1 MTTALQRLFPSAI
14 YNATNLHFTPLAK
27 AGLAAA
33 ALTTVVYYKL
43 SEDQKE
49 ELTTGGVSLIH
60 KVTDPDNITDADAR
74 QMLWKCKESIVNCSL
89 AGPAFYGAYHVI
101 HPSGLEWR
109 HHLSQ
114 AALRGL
120 SGTCKATPVNAVLYS
135 LAALVVPYV
144 QNRMMEGKS
153 YPTKEEAELGKQA
166 AAGSAETASF
176 LMAVPFELLAET
188 LGYGLSPSQ
197 LTAKLTGIATLALM
211 VRMVS
216 GTLPQFQDLKQT
228 GDAQDPA
235 ARDKRL
241 LYCVFGTS
249 VSQFPLNAAVESMK
263 ADAGTKGFFNYL
275 TRGNVQGIGSWKSG
289 AAQLGRVAFQRA
301 AFLYT
306 WRQLNDQ
313 SLQSASLLQPPHEP
327 GGRVIES
334 E

>member
-1 MTTALQRLFPSAI
+1 MTTGIQRLFPTAI
-14 YNATNLHFTPLAK
+14 YNANNLHFTPLAK

-33 ALTTVVYYKL
+33 TLATAIYYKL
-43 SEDQKE
+43 SEGQKE
-49 ELTTGGVSLIH
+49 EFTRGGVSLIH
-60 KVTDPDNITDADAR
+60 TVTDEDNITDEDAR

-89 AGPAFYGAYHVI
+89 AGPAFYAAYHVI
-101 HPSGLEWR
+101 HPSGLSWR

-135 LAALVVPYV
+135 LAAVVVPYV

-153 YPTKEEAELGKQA
+153 YSTQEEAEAGKRGA
-166 AAGSAETASF
+166 ASTAETASF

-197 LTAKLTGIATLALM
+197 LTARLTAVATLSLS

-216 GTLPQFQDLKQT
+216 GTLPQFQDLTKRE
-228 GDAQDPA
+228 DAQDPY
-235 ARDKRL
+235 ARDKRFV
-241 LYCVFGTS
+241 YCTGGTS
-249 VSQFPLNAAVESMK
+249 LSQFPLNAAVESMK
-263 ADAGTKGFFNYL
+263 TNTGTQGFFNYL
-275 TRGNVQGIGSWKSG
+275 SRGNVHGVGSWKTG

-306 WRQLNDQ
+306 WRQLNEQ
-313 SLQSASLLQPPHEP
+313 SLQSISSSPE
-327 GGRVIES
+327 GESRVIGPE
-334 E
+334 